1 MFLLM
6 KSSIPTEE
14 KKKTLQNDNENDEL
28 NANEYY
34 TRDYWKV
41 HDHHLGK
48 LISSN
53 LKKQQLEYN
62 EIQHAKQPEHPLSGP
77 ETASI
82 I

>member
-1 MFLLM
+1 M
-6 KSSIPTEE
+6 KFSIPTEE

-48 LISSN
+48 LSYS
-53 LKKQQLEYN
+53 LPVHRDESLLLFEDLLR
-62 EIQHAKQPEHPLSGP
+62 H
-77 ETASI
+77 
-82 I
+82 